1 MSTNKA
7 TFGLTLSN
15 RALVMRGTPPKD
27 LIDMAVAAEASGRV
41 DAIWVG
47 DSILSKPR
55 VECIPLLGA
64 IAGRTSRVKLGVACM
79 ATIAQRN
86 PVLLGLQWASL
97 DVLSDGRS
105 WLAACM
111 GYPASQHPMAAKE
124 LEVMRVASNERPGRM
139 EEMLQALR
147 LLWSEEHASFHG
159 KYYSFDDVN
168 LLPKPVQRPCP
179 IYIAGT
185 PRAGQIG
192 EGGVERALRRIAR
205 YADGWMSNQIE
216 VSMFR
221 DYKARLRELLAEE
234 GRDPDSFKTVLYY
247 GVCVNDNRDQA
258 FREAK
263 AFLDAYYHKD
273 FTRQGVEIWT
283 ACGPMEHCVAC
294 VKEFIDAGV
303 DHVAIRPIGAD
314 LNAQFQT
321 YLKHLLPALTAA
333 TEA

>member
-1 MSTNKA
+1 
-7 TFGLTLSN
+7 
-15 RALVMRGTPPKD
+15 
-27 LIDMAVAAEASGRV
+27 MAVAAEASGRM

-55 VECIPLLGA
+55 LECIPLLGA
-64 IAGRTSRVKLGVACM
+64 IAARTSHVKLGVACM

-86 PVLLGLQWASL
+86 PVLLALQWASL
-97 DVLSDGRS
+97 DVLSGGRS

-111 GYPASQHPMAAKE
+111 GYPASQHPMAAKD
-124 LEVMRVASNERPGRM
+124 LEVMGVASKERPGRM

-159 KYYSFDDVN
+159 KYYSFEDVN
-168 LLPKPVQRPCP
+168 LLPKPIQRPCP

-185 PRAGQIG
+185 PRAAQIG
-192 EGGVERALRRIAR
+192 EAGVERALRRIAR

-216 VSMFR
+216 LSMFR
-221 DYKARLRELLAEE
+221 DHKARLRELLAEE

-247 GVCVNDNRDQA
+247 GVCVNDDRDQA

-263 AFLDAYYHKD
+263 AFLDAYYQKD
-273 FTRQGVEIWT
+273 FTRHGVEIWT
-283 ACGPMEHCVAC
+283 ACGPVEHCVGC
-294 VKEFIDAGV
+294 VKAFTDAGV

-314 LNAQFQT
+314 LNAQFRI
-321 YLKHLLPALTAA
+321 YLKDFLPALTAA
-333 TEA
+333 TKA